1 MKRNIDFSTDMSK
14 EDKELLETA
23 LKSVFISDVKHKD
36 KKALHK
42 AIQEAL
48 DDTKPIETLYFK
60 DWLSFYDRVETA
72 VYLLRKQKIEPDVI
86 VGKIKAP
93 LPFDGLNLNLKI
105 EKNEFLKEG
114 EFYIYKSLPAVYNI
128 EKKFYF
134 NFPPYIVKIERV

>member
-1 MKRNIDFSTDMSK
+1 MKRNIDFSTDISE

-36 KKALHK
+36 KKALQRS
-42 AIQEAL
+42 IQEAL
-48 DDTKPIETLYFK
+48 DDTKPIEVLYFA

-72 VYLLRKQKIEPDVI
+72 IYLLGKQQISPDVI
-86 VGKIKAP
+86 VGKTKAP

-105 EKNEFLKEG
+105 EKNTNIKEG

-128 EKKFYF
+128 EKRFYF
-134 NFPPYIVKIERV
+134 NFPPYIVKIEKA

>member
-1 MKRNIDFSTDMSK
+1 MKRNIDFSTDISE

-36 KKALHK
+36 KKALQRS
-42 AIQEAL
+42 IQEAL
-48 DDTKPIETLYFK
+48 DDTKPIEVLYFA

-72 VYLLRKQKIEPDVI
+72 IYLLRKQKISPDTI

-134 NFPPYIVKIERV
+134 NFPPYIVKIEKA

>member
-1 MKRNIDFSTDMSK
+1 MSK

-23 LKSVFISDVKHKD
+23 LKSTFISDVKHKD
-36 KKALHK
+36 KKALHR

-48 DDTKPIETLYFK
+48 DDTKPIEVLYFA

-72 VYLLRKQKIEPDVI
+72 IYLLGKQQISPDVI
-86 VGKIKAP
+86 VGKTKAP

-105 EKNEFLKEG
+105 EKNTNIKEG

-128 EKKFYF
+128 EKRFYF
-134 NFPPYIVKIERV
+134 NFPPYIVKIEKA

>member
-48 DDTKPIETLYFK
+48 DDTKPIETLYFA

-72 VYLLRKQKIEPDVI
+72 VYLLRKEQISPDVI
-86 VGKIKAP
+86 VGKTKAP

-105 EKNEFLKEG
+105 EKNTNIKEG

-134 NFPPYIVKIERV
+134 NFPPYIVKIEKA

>member
-1 MKRNIDFSTDMSK
+1 MSK

-36 KKALHK
+36 KKALHR

-72 VYLLRKQKIEPDVI
+72 IYLLRKQQISPDVI

-105 EKNEFLKEG
+105 EKNTNIKEG

-128 EKKFYF
+128 EKRFYF
-134 NFPPYIVKIERV
+134 NFPPYIVKIEKA

>member
-1 MKRNIDFSTDMSK
+1 MRRYIDFSTELDE
-14 EDKELLETA
+14 EDKELLEMA
-23 LKSVFISDVKHKD
+23 LKSTFISDIKRKD
-36 KKALHK
+36 RKALHR

-72 VYLLRKQKIEPDVI
+72 VYLLRKEQISPDVI

>member
-36 KKALHK
+36 KKALHR

-72 VYLLRKQKIEPDVI
+72 IYLLGKQQISPDVI
-86 VGKIKAP
+86 VGKTKAP

-114 EFYIYKSLPAVYNI
+114 EFYIYKSLPAVYNPDR
-128 EKKFYF
+128 KFYF

>member
-1 MKRNIDFSTDMSK
+1 MKRNIDFSTDISE

-36 KKALHK
+36 KKALQRS
-42 AIQEAL
+42 IQEAL

-72 VYLLRKQKIEPDVI
+72 IYLLRKQKISPDTI

-114 EFYIYKSLPAVYNI
+114 EFYIYKSMSAVYNI

-134 NFPPYIVKIERV
+134 NFPPYIVKIEKA